1 MWQSSSAVDG
11 RNSEIF
17 QISFYLF
24 DDLKISHLMTKPTKW
39 LCAKR
44 RLRSAWAS
52 AQSDQSS
59 LCTRWVAKDS
69 SFLHAHREDSDQ
81 TGRMPRLI
89 WVFAGHTSFCWFWHA
104 AVQMF
109 TLLCLVDSSILS
121 IWASPFS
128 FKGCHLCIFFFLNI
142 WYKALY
148 KNYRP
153 GTYARIC
160 SVWSWSGS
168 TLFAMIW

>member
-1 MWQSSSAVDG
+1 MEKSTSVDG

-39 LCAKR
+39 LCAQR
-44 RLRSAWAS
+44 RLRSAWAC

-59 LCTRWVAKDS
+59 LCTWWVAKDP

-81 TGRMPRLI
+81 TGQADLSLRWAHM
-89 WVFAGHTSFCWFWHA
+89 SFCWFCRA

-121 IWASPFS
+121 VWQVHCIQ
-128 FKGCHLCIFFFLNI
+128 LCIFFFLF
-142 WYKALY
+142 
-148 KNYRP
+148 
-153 GTYARIC
+153 
-160 SVWSWSGS
+160 
-168 TLFAMIW
+168 LFKYFDIKPCLKTIDPEHMPQSAVFYLGLHCLPWCW